1 MVLPTK
7 TLSVPKLE
15 IATESVDFLLIVFFS
30 YIVHA
35 IPEKFKNRG
44 EGGREERGVRT

>member
-1 MVLPTK
+1 MVVPKK

-15 IATESVDFLLIVFFS
+15 IATYSDLLLIVFS

-35 IPEKFKNRG
+35 IPEKFKNR
-44 EGGREERGVRT
+44 E